1 VRLSFASLVFLI
13 ACLMVSGRAAEVT
26 QRQALDLNAA
36 YQLALQ
42 RSETLQMTGQEIKA
56 AEARYWQAVSAVLP
70 QAGLYAQEG
79 FMNRAQSANGR
90 RNDSFQAGLSG
101 SWLVFDGFRQYNLA
115 GVEQA
120 QKRSLT
126 ADLTR
131 ARQLLYLDVGDVYLQ
146 IVGLEKD
153 LEVLQDLVV
162 ALNQRKGELI
172 DRISIGRSRQNELLL
187 TETDI
192 ADTESEMATVKG
204 LLGASRELLAFLIG
218 VPSAHFVLA
227 APPGDFPQAENLFSY
242 LWKAGARP
250 DLQAAV
256 EYETAAQRV
265 VSADKGSFWPTVSV
279 GAGWVAAESLSS
291 DQDWNVTISA
301 ELPIFDGG
309 YRASRL
315 AESKANL
322 RITQLSLTRARRLAD
337 YEVRLAYNNFI
348 SSADRYLKL
357 NLAETTAAQNYQA
370 QKRDYE
376 LGRSNNLDVLL
387 ALTNWQQLRRR
398 LLSTEVQTRSNL
410 IALQVAAGSPLAD
423 GKAAE

>member
-1 VRLSFASLVFLI
+1 
-13 ACLMVSGRAAEVT
+13 M
-26 QRQALDLNAA
+26 QRQTLDLNSA
-36 YQLALQ
+36 YRLALQ
-42 RSETLQMTGQEIKA
+42 RSETLQMTEQEIKA

-70 QAGLYAQEG
+70 QAGVYAQEG
-79 FMNRAQSANGR
+79 FMNRSQSANGK
-90 RNDSFQAGLSG
+90 RNDSFQAGLQG

-115 GVEQA
+115 GAEQA
-120 QKRSLT
+120 QKRGLT

-131 ARQLLYLDVGDVYLQ
+131 ARQLLFLDVGDVYFQ
-146 IVGLEKD
+146 ITGLEKD
-153 LEVLQDLVV
+153 LDVLRDLVA
-162 ALNQRKGELI
+162 ALNQRKGELV
-172 DRISIGRSRQNELLL
+172 DRISIGRSRQSELLS

-218 VPSAHFVLA
+218 MPSEHFVLSS
-227 APPGDFPQAENLFSY
+227 PPGEFPKANDLFSY

-250 DLQAAV
+250 DLQAAA
-256 EYETAAQRV
+256 EYETAATRV

-279 GAGWVAAESLSS
+279 GAGWAAVESPSS
-291 DQDWNVTISA
+291 NQDWNVTISA

-309 YRASRL
+309 YRVSRL

-322 RITQLSLTRARRLAD
+322 RITQLNLTRARRLAD

-357 NLAETTAAQNYQA
+357 NLAETTASRNYES

-376 LGRSNNLDVLL
+376 LGRSSNLDVLL

-398 LLSTEVQTRSNL
+398 LLSTEIQARSNL
-410 IALQVAAGSPLAD
+410 IALEVAAGSTLAD

>member
-1 VRLSFASLVFLI
+1 
-13 ACLMVSGRAAEVT
+13 M
-26 QRQALDLNAA
+26 QRQTLDLNSA
-36 YQLALQ
+36 YRLALQ
-42 RSETLQMTGQEIKA
+42 RSETLQMTEQEIKA

-70 QAGLYAQEG
+70 QAGVYAQEG
-79 FMNRAQSANGR
+79 FMNRSQSANGK
-90 RNDSFQAGLSG
+90 RNDSFQAGLQG

-115 GVEQA
+115 GAEQA
-120 QKRSLT
+120 QKRGLT

-131 ARQLLYLDVGDVYLQ
+131 ARQLLFLDVGDVYFQ
-146 IVGLEKD
+146 ITGLEKD
-153 LEVLQDLVV
+153 LDVLRDLVA
-162 ALNQRKGELI
+162 ALNQRKGELV
-172 DRISIGRSRQNELLL
+172 DRIAIGRSRQSELLS

-218 VPSAHFVLA
+218 MPSEHFALA
-227 APPGDFPQAENLFSY
+227 APPGEFPQANDLFSY

-250 DLQAAV
+250 DLQAAA
-256 EYETAAQRV
+256 EYETAATRV

-279 GAGWVAAESLSS
+279 GAGWAAVESPSS
-291 DQDWNVTISA
+291 NQDWNVTISA

-309 YRASRL
+309 YRVSRL

-322 RITQLSLTRARRLAD
+322 RITQLNLTRARRLAD

-357 NLAETTAAQNYQA
+357 NLAESTASQNYQS

-376 LGRSNNLDVLL
+376 LGRSSNLDVLL
-387 ALTNWQQLRRR
+387 ALTDWQQLRRR
-398 LLSTEVQTRSNL
+398 LLSTEIQARSNL
-410 IALQVAAGSPLAD
+410 IALEVAAGSSSAD